1 MEGSSSTNMEDLG
14 SKALDSIDVRKK
26 QVGFSQS
33 IHNKSTSATVIRDT
47 RNKYLVPDLR
57 SPQTPMSEGSMN
69 APRTFSDL
77 CPEVRDTPPDAVA
90 HQLTPKPN
98 FVQSNVYPI
107 RSKPRSIK
115 SPTPTHLY
123 PTLSQINRTHLSS
136 LNLFTMLK
144 SIPRGGLYS
153 YTAYHQQP
161 IINLYASWFA
171 KGKP

>member
-47 RNKYLVPDLR
+47 RNKYLVHDLR

-98 FVQSNVYPI
+98 FMQSNVYPI
-107 RSKPRSIK
+107 RSKPRSELHQIPNTDTSIPHPFPDK
-115 SPTPTHLY
+115 SNPSKLSQPLHDAQIHTQGGTLLLHSLSPTANN
-123 PTLSQINRTHLSS
+123 QS
-136 LNLFTMLK
+136 LRKLV
-144 SIPRGGLYS
+144 R
-153 YTAYHQQP
+153 
-161 IINLYASWFA
+161 
-171 KGKP
+171 